1 MKRALLVSMLLLT
14 AVTMHAEMPRLIP
27 REVLMTPPPKAW
39 PKISPD
45 GKRLAYIAP
54 DEAGVANI
62 WVQPAEGGTATL
74 VTHERR
80 GIGDYDWS
88 GDGSHI
94 LFGQDGAGDENQ
106 HIFAADFATGNV
118 RDLTPFRGV
127 RSQNYLVDTKH
138 PNEILVELNLRDRKV
153 FDVHRVNLET
163 GAIVLEAK
171 NPGDVNSW
179 TTDGD
184 FVIRAATAL
193 DTSGRTIVRVRDSA
207 TAAWRDVLVMPFERT
222 SFMGQIAGGSV
233 IAGFAPDGKSL
244 YIASALHSDTAR
256 IERIDTRSGE
266 TLEVIAEHPKAD
278 AGELRPQVVLH
289 PQTGAIQAVGFH
301 YMTPEWR
308 ILDPKLKA
316 DFDVITKETGRFIDV
331 ISSSADGTRWIVAA
345 ESGSAP
351 NTYYTYD
358 RATKKLTLLFD
369 EGEALK
375 GYTLATPKPLL
386 IRARDGRELVSYLTL
401 PPGTSGRNLPL
412 IILPHGGPWA
422 RDNFRFDPEVQFLAN
437 RGYAVLQVN
446 YRGSTGLGIDYYNAG
461 NGQVGTGMVDDV
473 IDGVR
478 WAIAEGIADPK
489 RIVGYGGSMGAYAVL
504 RIATQQ
510 PELLSCVVDYV
521 GISEVRAAIEAFPPY
536 WVAARNRWLRR
547 IGGDILHDDAQ
558 NRRLSPLYDV
568 AKIQRPILVGSG
580 GNDVRARLEHAE
592 IFVKA
597 LRAAKREV
605 SFVVYPDEGH
615 GFARPE
621 NNMDFYGRVEEFLA
635 GCAGGRAEPWKK
647 IPGSTVEVR

>member
-1 MKRALLVSMLLLT
+1 MLPLLFL
-14 AVTMHAEMPRLIP
+14 AVTMNAELPRLIP
-27 REVLMTPPPKAW
+27 REVLFGQPPRAW
-39 PKISPD
+39 PKLSPD
-45 GKRLAYIAP
+45 GKRLAYLAP
-54 DEAGVANI
+54 DENGVGNLWI
-62 WVQPAEGGTATL
+62 QPAEGGTATL

-80 GIGDYDWS
+80 PIWDYDWS
-88 GDGSHI
+88 GDGTRI
-94 LFGQDGAGDENQ
+94 LFGQDGDGDENQ

-127 RSQNYLVDTKH
+127 RSQRYFVDTKH
-138 PNEILVELNLRDRKV
+138 PNELLVELNLRDRKV

-163 GAIVLEAK
+163 GAITLEAK

-179 TTDGD
+179 ITDAD
-184 FVIRAATAL
+184 FVVRAATVF
-193 DTSGRTIVRVRDSA
+193 DENGRTIVRVRDSA
-207 TAAWRDVLVMPFERT
+207 TAPWRDIVVMPFERT

-256 IERIDTRSGE
+256 IERIDARTGE
-266 TLEVIAEHPKAD
+266 TLEVVAEHPKSD
-278 AGELRPQVVLH
+278 PGDLRPEVVFH
-289 PQTGAIQAVGFH
+289 PQTRAIQAVRFD
-301 YMTPEWR
+301 YLTPEWR

-316 DFDVITKETGRFIDV
+316 DFEAITKETGRFIDV
-331 ISSSADGTRWIVAA
+331 ISSSADGTRWVVSA
-345 ESGSAP
+345 ESGNAP

-401 PPGTSGRNLPL
+401 PPGSSGKLPL
-412 IILPHGGPWA
+412 IILPHGGPWV
-422 RDNFRFDPEVQFLAN
+422 RDVYRFDPEVQFLAN

-446 YRGSTGLGIDYYNAG
+446 YRGSTGLGLDYYNSG
-461 NGQVGTGMVDDV
+461 NGQVGTGMVEDLF
-473 IDGVR
+473 DGVR

-489 RIVGYGGSMGAYAVL
+489 RIVGYGASMGAYNILRALTMKPEMFSCAVD
-504 RIATQQ
+504 I
-510 PELLSCVVDYV
+510 V
-521 GISEVRAAIEAFPPY
+521 GISDVRTTLAAFPPY
-536 WVAARNRWLRR
+536 WVAARNRWNRR

-568 AKIQRPILVGSG
+568 DKIRTPLFVASG
-580 GNDVRARLEHAE
+580 ANDVRARLEHAE

-597 LRAAKREV
+597 LRDAKHEV
-605 SFVVYPDEGH
+605 PFVVYPDEGH
-615 GFARPE
+615 GFGRPE
-621 NNMDFYGRVEEFLA
+621 NNIDFYGRVEEFLA
-635 GCAGGRAEPWKK
+635 RCAGGRAEPWKK
-647 IPGSTVEVR
+647 VPGSTAEVR